1 MISRLT
7 ISRLPLRISGTTSA
21 QYFVQATTRPNSPTL
36 ARMTVALG
44 CRQAIRRGWYE
55 RGSCDSDMR
64 PIVGSIR
71 RECEILRLAHYNRSV
86 YSAELLD
93 HFQNPRNAGEI
104 KDPDSVAQLENPACG
119 DILEL
124 SLRLEKHRLEKHKL
138 EKPKPEAKRIA
149 DIRFRAKGCVPA
161 MACGSAITELVKGR
175 SVEEARQLSRE
186 ELVQKVG
193 GLPQA
198 STHASHLAMDTLA
211 ALLRNL

>member
-1 MISRLT
+1 MLI
-7 ISRLPLRISGTTSA
+7 
-21 QYFVQATTRPNSPTL
+21 VRP
-36 ARMTVALG
+36 
-44 CRQAIRRGWYE
+44 
-55 RGSCDSDMR
+55 
-64 PIVGSIR
+64 
-71 RECEILRLAHYNRSV
+71 AHYNRPV

-104 KDPDSVAQLENPACG
+104 EVPDSVAQLENPACG
-119 DILEL
+119 DVLEL
-124 SLRLEKHRLEKHKL
+124 SLRLENFRP

-161 MACGSAITELVKGR
+161 MACGSAITELVKGK

-198 STHASHLAMDTLA
+198 SAHASHLAMDTLA